1 MRLED
6 FIGPYQENM
15 NVGIGPVY
23 DSYGLNEPI
32 EMQQPQA
39 GQIGFASQ
47 TPSAKQVLGNVAKE
61 AAVNYIG
68 RKVGLSGLGQ
78 IIATNTI
85 LGNPFTSMVTPFAPL
100 AAVSAVGKGLSG
112 FQNTTFGRS
121 ATIADYLEA
130 KRAQKAAQKV
140 ELKELQERVDKG
152 EFGSVTP
159 TPQDKR
165 RGGQYT
171 NDGDGRG
178 GPGNDGYGGQ
188 AGTADEGFI

>member
-32 EMQQPQA
+32 EMQQPQV

-47 TPSAKQVLGNVAKE
+47 LPSAKEVLGNVAKE

-85 LGNPFTSMVTPFAPL
+85 LGNPFATAITPFAPL
-100 AAVSAVGKGLSG
+100 AGVAAVGKGLSG
-112 FQNTTFGRS
+112 LQNTTFGRS

-130 KRAQKAAQKV
+130 KRAEKAAQKV

-165 RGGQYT
+165 RGGQYSKGG
-171 NDGDGRG
+171 NGKG